1 MNEELTTELD
11 QKTRKRAS
19 NPNRGAKKGER
30 RGGRQKGTPN
40 KTTKAIKE
48 ALVEAFD
55 LLGGVESLVAWGRDN
70 QTEFYKL
77 WVKIL
82 PMQLEHSGDV
92 GFSLNVVDDTDE

>member
-1 MNEELTTELD
+1 MTEIE
-11 QKTRKRAS
+11 KKSRKRAS

-40 KTTKAIKE
+40 KTTKAVKD

-55 LLGGVESLVAWGRDN
+55 CLGGIDSLVKWGMEN

-77 WVKIL
+77 WIKVL
-82 PMQLEHSGDV
+82 PMQLEHSGDI